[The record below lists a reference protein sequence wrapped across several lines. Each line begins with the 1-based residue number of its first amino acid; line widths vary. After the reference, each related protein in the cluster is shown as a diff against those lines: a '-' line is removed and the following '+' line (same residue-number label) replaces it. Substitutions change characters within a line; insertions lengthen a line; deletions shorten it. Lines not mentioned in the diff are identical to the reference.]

1 MPTEVASNHPQF
13 SLTEKLLAVQQAET
27 LRFAFAGMCFNVT
40 TLPVVPAAQ
49 VRPSLPALNFTL
61 TT

>member
-1 MPTEVASNHPQF
+1 MPTEMASNHRQF
-13 SLTEKLLAVQQAET
+13 SLTEKLPAAQQAEA

-40 TLPVVPAAQ
+40 ALPVVPAVQ
-49 VRPSLPALNFTL
+49 VQPSLPALNFTL